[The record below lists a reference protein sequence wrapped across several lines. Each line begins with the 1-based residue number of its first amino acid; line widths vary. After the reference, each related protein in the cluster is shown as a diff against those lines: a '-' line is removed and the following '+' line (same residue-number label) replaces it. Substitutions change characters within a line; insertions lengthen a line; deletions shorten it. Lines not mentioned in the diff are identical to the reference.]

1 MPGPSHEPL
10 RHPRTGETY
19 AALRERARTMRQ
31 ETGASLVAIATAL
44 DVTKVV
50 VSKWVRDLPDHAK
63 VCRLNVVAHH
73 KRRRLYP
80 RGAGTASY
88 VEALKRQGIPQAER
102 IRLAHEAAR

>member
-1 MPGPSHEPL
+1 MSRPSCEQL
-10 RHPRTGETY
+10 RHPKTGETY
-19 AALRERARTMRQ
+19 ALLRERARAMRQ
-31 ETGASLVAIATAL
+31 ETGASLGAIAATL

-80 RGAGTASY
+80 RGTASL
-88 VEALKRQGIPQAER
+88 VTALRLQGVPQAER
-102 IRLAHEAAR
+102 IRLAREATR